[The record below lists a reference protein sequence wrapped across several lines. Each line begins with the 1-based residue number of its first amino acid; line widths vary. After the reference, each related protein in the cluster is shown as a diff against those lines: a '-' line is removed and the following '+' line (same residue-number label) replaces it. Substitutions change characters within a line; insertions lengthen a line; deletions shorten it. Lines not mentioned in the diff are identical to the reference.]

1 MIFTTFSSPS
11 SYSSRDLHGH
21 TDRIEEI
28 KDICPRGTFF
38 CQFNTI
44 SLCTKV
50 KYPSSRR
57 VKGYKNK
64 AQVKFVVLLCLIHRY
79 THTHTH
85 LYTWVN
91 TCSRRLFVNT
101 SISCILYFSRKM
113 KYVPETIRK

>member
-1 MIFTTFSSPS
+1 MIFTIFSSPS
-11 SYSSRDLHGH
+11 SYSSRDLRGH

-44 SLCTKV
+44 SLCAKV

-85 LYTWVN
+85 IPVH
-91 TCSRRLFVNT
+91 
-101 SISCILYFSRKM
+101 M
-113 KYVPETIRK
+113 GKYVFASFICQHVHFLHFVF

>member
-1 MIFTTFSSPS
+1 MIFTIFSSPS
-11 SYSSRDLHGH
+11 SYSSRDLRGY

-28 KDICPRGTFF
+28 KE
-38 CQFNTI
+38 FNTI

-79 THTHTH
+79 THTHTCTH
-85 LYTWVN
+85 G
-91 TCSRRLFVNT
+91 
-101 SISCILYFSRKM
+101 
-113 KYVPETIRK
+113 